1 MSTEMFSFKEFES
14 VRLKATYNMKIGDRE
29 ISAGETIAKFD
40 NILIAGL
47 SEIVERVS
55 ANGGF
60 DNRARVYWETTREQ
74 KLTFAQGVFSREQF
88 ALLFNANLLDA
99 SENGGV
105 VVTEREELESD
116 ENGIL
121 VLKNTP
127 KAKNLVFIYDKTTG
141 NKVEDFELEDN
152 VITIQDSFL
161 EVIIDYT
168 FDYINGAQV
177 FKMGQRLFNGFVEL
191 EGRTRIKEDSN
202 GNVITGLIKI
212 PRLRL
217 MSDLS
222 IRLGA
227 NANPVVA
234 NFSAVGVPVGSR
246 GNTYVSEFY
255 FLNDDI
261 ESDA

>member
-1 MSTEMFSFKEFES
+1 MDKEMFSFKEFES
-14 VRLKATYNMKIGDRE
+14 VRLKATYNMKIGNRE
-29 ISAGETIAKFD
+29 ISAGETIVKFD

-47 SEIVERVS
+47 SDVVQRVS

-60 DNRARVYWETTREQ
+60 DNRARVLWETTKEE
-74 KLTFAQGVFSREQF
+74 KLSFAQGVFSHEQF
-88 ALLFNANLLDA
+88 ALLANARLLDV
-99 SENGGV
+99 EKNEEV
-105 VVTEREELESD
+105 LITEREELESN
-116 ENGIL
+116 EHG
-121 VLKNTP
+121 VVTLKNIP
-127 KAKNLVFIYDKTTG
+127 ADLSQLFIYNKETG
-141 NKVEDFELEDN
+141 AKITNFTIDGKNITLTSNFLD
-152 VITIQDSFL
+152 VI
-161 EVIIDYT
+161 VDYT
-168 FDYINGAQV
+168 YNYTNGAKV
-177 FKMGQRLFNGFVEL
+177 FKLGQKLLTGFVEL

-202 GNVITGLIKI
+202 GNVYTGIIKI

-222 IRLGA
+222 IRLGT

-234 NFSAVGVPVGSR
+234 NFAAVGVPVGSR